1 MAQAVNDLKEQ
12 DSVQACLKLQS
23 DGQHT
28 IFSDFRSGLETWDTI
43 VSNDL

>member
-28 IFSDFRSGLETWDTI
+28 IFSDFSSGMSSIRLRE
-43 VSNDL
+43 